1 MQKENI
7 FSINIVVIN
16 YPNGI
21 MQDTNTQN
29 VKWLIFLVSATGGF
43 LAMLDSNTIN
53 VALYEIAKD
62 FNADINAVQWVVTGY
77 ILILSSF
84 LMLFGKLNDV
94 VNRRILYTTG
104 FLVFAGG
111 SILNILSFNLPML
124 ILCRLI
130 QSLGASILLSNN
142 IAIISSVFKGK
153 KRAKAI
159 GFSSAMMALSGMTG
173 PAIGGFLMHY
183 FGWRGVFIP
192 GVIVAVSGAV
202 LSSRI
207 IPAVL
212 HKEKFKFDY
221 LGMVL
226 LFISTFSMLLI
237 ISKAHTFGVF
247 SLQILVLFFIMV
259 VFGALF
265 YFRENKI
272 DFPIVDFEL
281 FKMKIFLFGNFAMLI
296 SYFALFSNA
305 VMFPYYAQVVMKASP
320 LQTALLML
328 PFSVCFMFA
337 AMFNGKLSNKYASGL
352 LMTVGAGFI
361 ILGLLLFSTCGFGE
375 DAVKIILAQMLMGT
389 GSGIYQPSAN
399 ITVMNSAPINET
411 GMASGILAMFRN
423 TGMLLG
429 IMISLSVFDTAKA
442 KYGASGINELNAFVF
457 AYRDVLLVGAVFAIV
472 CLFLSFRTYREKI
485 KMQKGLKTF
494 V

>member
-1 MQKENI
+1 
-7 FSINIVVIN
+7 
-16 YPNGI
+16 
-21 MQDTNTQN
+21 
-29 VKWLIFLVSATGGF
+29 
-43 LAMLDSNTIN
+43 
-53 VALYEIAKD
+53 
-62 FNADINAVQWVVTGY
+62 
-77 ILILSSF
+77 
-84 LMLFGKLNDV
+84 
-94 VNRRILYTTG
+94 
-104 FLVFAGG
+104 
-111 SILNILSFNLPML
+111 
-124 ILCRLI
+124 
-130 QSLGASILLSNN
+130 
-142 IAIISSVFKGK
+142 
-153 KRAKAI
+153 
-159 GFSSAMMALSGMTG
+159 
-173 PAIGGFLMHY
+173 
-183 FGWRGVFIP
+183 
-192 GVIVAVSGAV
+192 
-202 LSSRI
+202 
-207 IPAVL
+207 
-212 HKEKFKFDY
+212 
-221 LGMVL
+221 
-226 LFISTFSMLLI
+226 
-237 ISKAHTFGVF
+237 
-247 SLQILVLFFIMV
+247 MV

-265 YFRENKI
+265 YFREKKI

-399 ITVMNSAPINET
+399 ITVMNSAPVNET